1 MAVGSWIAWSIL
13 SWDKNYRFYKPSK
26 LFFFQSKWWSGL
38 KTNKFW
44 VKIVVNL
51 WICSAFNMSYF
62 CISLGYLIICD
73 SWANSQKLTQTYNTL
88 DLETIFCFKDLFC
101 NWIAHYCQFYYNST
115 CELNKMWTD
124 EESFYYCSD
133 SLRMSC
139 LIYRILT

>member
-26 LFFFQSKWWSGL
+26 LIFFSQNGGQVWKQ
-38 KTNKFW
+38 TKFW
-44 VKIVVNL
+44 VKIVV

-115 CELNKMWTD
+115 CELNKIWTD
-124 EESFYYCSD
+124 EAGVFLLHTD
-133 SLRMSC
+133 SLWHS
-139 LIYRILT
+139 